1 MIAKFTSF
9 KQKFDEK
16 INFFLLYG
24 ENEALIEEVIEKLF
38 KLNFS
43 NNIFRYD
50 EGELLEG
57 IDGFNNLVFNRSL
70 FEENQLIIIYRA
82 TDKIFGIISKIIDQ
96 KPSNLKIIIKSE
108 ILEKKSKLRNFF
120 EKSKEA
126 LIIPFYEDNKQSLYF
141 LAENFLKE
149 KNISISPQKINFII
163 EKTNAKRK
171 FLKNELEKI
180 SNYLVGKKE
189 IDFEKLSK
197 LINPNENHN
206 IIELVDQCLSKNIKG
221 TIQIL
226 NENNFSQDDSV
237 LITRIFLK
245 KLKKLLHL
253 SKIFEKNKNID
264 ETIFN
269 ARPPIFWKEK
279 EIIKQQLLK
288 QNKLEIN
295 KFIVEVNKIELQ
307 IKKNYNNSVRI
318 ILDFILSKCQK
329 VINSNFSRY

>member
-126 LIIPFYEDNKQSLYF
+126 LIIPFYEDNKQGLYF

-221 TIQIL
+221 TVQIL

>member
-1 MIAKFTSF
+1 MIAKFISF

-16 INFFLLYG
+16 INFYLLYG

-43 NNIFRYD
+43 DEIFQYD
-50 EGELLEG
+50 ERELLEE
-57 IDGFNNLVFNRSL
+57 IDSFNNLVFNRSL

-269 ARPPIFWKEK
+269 VRPPIFWKEK

>member
-16 INFFLLYG
+16 INFYLLYG

>member
-50 EGELLEG
+50 EGKLLEG

-70 FEENQLIIIYRA
+70 FNENQLIIIYRA

>member
-1 MIAKFTSF
+1 
-9 KQKFDEK
+9 
-16 INFFLLYG
+16 
-24 ENEALIEEVIEKLF
+24 
-38 KLNFS
+38 
-43 NNIFRYD
+43 
-50 EGELLEG
+50 LLEG

-141 LAENFLKE
+141 LAENFFKE

>member
-120 EKSKEA
+120 EKSKET

-318 ILDFILSKCQK
+318 ILDFILSKCKK

>member
-141 LAENFLKE
+141 LAENFFKE

>member
-141 LAENFLKE
+141 LAENFFKE

-206 IIELVDQCLSKNIKG
+206 IIELVDQCLSKNTKG
-221 TIQIL
+221 TMQIL